1 MPLSLIQKDDSIPF
15 FFAGILVGLSTIVAY
30 NLLLPKIKIL
40 QQEVPHIYTNIAEK
54 FEEKSRYKNENVNE
68 ESDDTEYSNEDS
80 FADSEDE
87 DDEVDDDDEIENGYT
102 EESQSLLTLLYSIA
116 EDQARKE
123 GYIHRSIICNNC
135 GEQIQGFRY
144 KCTNCVDYDL
154 CETCEALGVHYITHV
169 FLKIRIS
176 IPPLANPR
184 SALLPIFYP
193 GNDFIS
199 KSLDEKELQRLHLKT
214 HFDIVELEAFY
225 DQYNSLSTFEGEG
238 GGITHST
245 FELCLGPLSLE
256 KNLIIER
263 LFRFFDQNHDG
274 IINFEELVCGLS
286 ILCKGSLD
294 ERIKHTFIGYDL
306 DEDGKISRSELHKML
321 TAYFKLSMNLVRDVV
336 KIMEEG
342 IMESFDDEASKP
354 VSSVFAAPIPSSN
367 NNFDEKEKKGKG
379 SYGDNGSIEDEYSEI
394 NVSTGD
400 LNISYEKAKEKT
412 KLSKEIKYDNVE
424 DQIFAATADIDK
436 IKKKLNFEDINEEN
450 NGNDINFSNTN
461 NKKTGVSLVIP
472 PSNNS
477 RINSG
482 NNSSLASASTSAP
495 TSSNPYNRLRQK
507 RSSISLS
514 ADASKRNSLSLSADT
529 SSALQT
535 QANLITKINKKHH
548 EVYNRSNNL
557 PVMEAMSQDTIEE
570 VVNKTFTLA
579 NAKNKDYL
587 TFEEFQRV
595 AESDITILAWFE
607 ALGSVF

>member
-1 MPLSLIQKDDSIPF
+1 M
-15 FFAGILVGLSTIVAY
+15 
-30 NLLLPKIKIL
+30 
-40 QQEVPHIYTNIAEK
+40 
-54 FEEKSRYKNENVNE
+54 
-68 ESDDTEYSNEDS
+68 
-80 FADSEDE
+80 
-87 DDEVDDDDEIENGYT
+87 
-102 EESQSLLTLLYSIA
+102 
-116 EDQARKE
+116 
-123 GYIHRSIICNNC
+123 
-135 GEQIQGFRY
+135 
-144 KCTNCVDYDL
+144 
-154 CETCEALGVHYITHV
+154 
-169 FLKIRIS
+169 KIRIS

-199 KSLDEKELQRLHLKT
+199 KSLDEKQLQRLHLKT

-238 GGITHST
+238 GGITHNT

-367 NNFDEKEKKGKG
+367 NNFDEKEKKEKG
-379 SYGDNGSIEDEYSEI
+379 SYGDGGSIEDEYSEI

-412 KLSKEIKYDNVE
+412 KLANEIIYEDVE
-424 DQIFAATADIDK
+424 DQISAATADIDK
-436 IKKKLNFEDINEEN
+436 IKKKLNFGDINEESN
-450 NGNDINFSNTN
+450 KNDTHTFNTH
-461 NKKTGVSLVIP
+461 KKKNSVTLVIP
-472 PSNNS
+472 SNA
-477 RINSG
+477 
-482 NNSSLASASTSAP
+482 NNSSLNSGSNSAIPSSSTSAP
-495 TSSNPYNRLRQK
+495 TSSNPYNRLKQK
-507 RSSISLS
+507 RSSIISLS
-514 ADASKRNSLSLSADT
+514 GDTSKRSSISLSADT

-548 EVYNRSNNL
+548 EAYRRSSNI
-557 PVMEAMSQDTIEE
+557 PIMEVMSQDTIEE

-579 NAKNKDYL
+579 NAKSKDYL

>member
-1 MPLSLIQKDDSIPF
+1 MPLSIIQKDNSIPF

-30 NLLLPKIKIL
+30 NLLLPKVKIL

-54 FEEKSRYKNENVNE
+54 LEEKEKKLFKNNQDINE
-68 ESDDTEYSNEDS
+68 ESEDTEYFDNS

-87 DDEVDDDDEIENGYT
+87 DDEDDEDEEIENGYT

-199 KSLDEKELQRLHLKT
+199 KSLDEKQLQKLHLKT

-238 GGITHST
+238 GGITHNT

-306 DEDGKISRSELHKML
+306 DEDGRIGRDELHKML

-342 IMESFDDEASKP
+342 IMENFDDEASKP
-354 VSSVFAAPIPSSN
+354 VSSVFAAPIPSSG
-367 NNFDEKEKKGKG
+367 NNFDNEKEKKGKAG
-379 SYGDNGSIEDEYSEI
+379 YEDTGSIEDEYSEI

-412 KLSKEIKYDNVE
+412 KLSNEIIYENIE
-424 DQIFAATADIDK
+424 DQLDAADADINK
-436 IKKKLNFEDINEEN
+436 IQKKIEFENINDDNHKNDHHHKSN
-450 NGNDINFSNTN
+450 NVT
-461 NKKTGVSLVIP
+461 LVIP
-472 PSNNS
+472 PNSSSTSNN
-477 RINSG
+477 NSALP
-482 NNSSLASASTSAP
+482 SSSTSAP
-495 TSSNPYNRLRQK
+495 TSSNPYDNILKQK
-507 RSSISLS
+507 RSSINLS
-514 ADASKRNSLSLSADT
+514 TSTTPSQADT

-548 EVYNRSNNL
+548 YEVLRRSNNI
-557 PVMEAMSQDTIEE
+557 PIMEAMSQDTIEE
-570 VVNKTFTLA
+570 VVNKTFALA
-579 NAKNKDYL
+579 NAKSNEYL

>member
-1 MPLSLIQKDDSIPF
+1 MPLSVIQKDNSLSF
-15 FFAGILVGLSTIVAY
+15 FFAGILVGLTTIVAY
-30 NLLLPKIKIL
+30 NLLLPKVKVL

-54 FEEKSRYKNENVNE
+54 IEEKEKKLFKDDQDANE
-68 ESDDTEYSNEDS
+68 ENEDTELYDNS
-80 FADSEDE
+80 FADSEEEEEDE
-87 DDEVDDDDEIENGYT
+87 EDEEIENGYT

-184 SALLPIFYP
+184 TALLPIFYP

-199 KSLDEKELQRLHLKT
+199 KSLDEKELHRLHLKT

-238 GGITHST
+238 GGITHNT

-274 IINFEELVCGLS
+274 IISFEELVCGLS

-342 IMESFDDEASKP
+342 IMENFDDEASKP

-367 NNFDEKEKKGKG
+367 NNFDEKEKKGKSG
-379 SYGDNGSIEDEYSEI
+379 YEDNDSIEDDYSEI

-412 KLSKEIKYDNVE
+412 KLFNEIIYEDVE
-424 DQIFAATADIDK
+424 DQYSAVDADINK
-436 IKKKLNFEDINEEN
+436 IKKKLNFDEN
-450 NGNDINFSNTN
+450 MDYDHFSS
-461 NKKTGVSLVIP
+461 KKNSVSLVIP
-472 PSNNS
+472 PKSASASNN
-477 RINSG
+477 NSTV
-482 NNSSLASASTSAP
+482 NSALPSSSTSAP
-495 TSSNPYNRLRQK
+495 TSSNPYNILRK
-507 RSSISLS
+507 RSSV
-514 ADASKRNSLSLSADT
+514 SLSADT

-535 QANLITKINKKHH
+535 QANLITKINKNHH
-548 EVYNRSNNL
+548 YEVLRRSNNL
-557 PVMEAMSQDTIEE
+557 PIMEAMSQDTIEE
-570 VVNKTFTLA
+570 VVNKTFALA
-579 NAKNKDYL
+579 NAKSNDYI

>member
-1 MPLSLIQKDDSIPF
+1 MPLNIMQKDPSIPF
-15 FFAGILVGLSTIVAY
+15 FFAGILVGLSTILAY
-30 NLLLPKIKIL
+30 NLMLPKVKLL
-40 QQEVPHIYTNIAEK
+40 QKEVPHIYTNITERL
-54 FEEKSRYKNENVNE
+54 EEKEQEKRFYKEEQDINE
-68 ESDDTEYSNEDS
+68 ESDDSNFNDNS
-80 FADSEDE
+80 FTDSEEE
-87 DDEVDDDDEIENGYT
+87 DDEDEIENGYT

-199 KSLDEKELQRLHLKT
+199 KTLDEKQLQRLHLKT

-238 GGITHST
+238 GGITHNT

-274 IINFEELVCGLS
+274 VINFEELVCGLS

-342 IMESFDDEASKP
+342 IMENFDDEASKP

-367 NNFDEKEKKGKG
+367 NNFDEKEKKEKG
-379 SYGDNGSIEDEYSEI
+379 GYGDDGSIEDEYSEI

-412 KLSKEIKYDNVE
+412 KLTNEIIYENAE
-424 DQIFAATADIDK
+424 DKLYIADADINK
-436 IKKKLNFEDINEEN
+436 IKKKLNFEDEIEEN
-450 NGNDINFSNTN
+450 KNEINASSN
-461 NKKTGVSLVIP
+461 NKKNNVSIIISP
-472 PSNNS
+472 TSTNNNNS
-477 RINSG
+477 AIA
-482 NNSSLASASTSAP
+482 SSSTSAP
-495 TSSNPYNRLRQK
+495 TSSNPYNRLKQK
-507 RSSISLS
+507 RSSIQLS
-514 ADASKRNSLSLSADT
+514 SITPSSADT

-548 EVYNRSNNL
+548 YETLRRSNNL
-557 PVMEAMSQDTIEE
+557 PIMEAMSQDTIEE
-570 VVNKTFTLA
+570 VVNKTFSLA
-579 NAKNKDYL
+579 NAKSNDYL